1 MWHVYVHLWFCVCC
15 VERIENFPANLSES
29 DVREAISNALHV
41 WSDVSRL
48 TFHELPQSSASAAD
62 INIQFITGFHDD
74 GYPFDGP
81 GTAL

>member
-1 MWHVYVHLWFCVCC
+1 MYAHLCGCVG
-15 VERIENFPANLSES
+15 VSERIENFPANLSES
-29 DVREAISNALHV
+29 EVREAISDAFHV

-48 TFHELPQSSASAAD
+48 TFYELPQSSASAAD

-81 GTAL
+81 GIAL